1 MPEVENTEEYED
13 VISSYYEGRGVS
25 SIISFKVDTKK
36 SDEIANELAAYQN
49 VEDISLVTGDVDLIV
64 KARFKNYDHMK
75 TFLTDEASHMEGVQD
90 LTSMMIVTTYK
101 ENGKLIEAALPD
113 EEEEQD

>member
-1 MPEVENTEEYED
+1 MTKVENEEEYED

-36 SDEIANELAAYQN
+36 SDKIANKLAEYN
-49 VEDISLVTGDVDLIV
+49 NIEDISLVTGDVDLVV

-75 TFLTDEASHMEGVQD
+75 TFLTDEASHLEGVDD

-101 ENGKLIEAALPD
+101 ENGKIIEASLD
-113 EEEEQD
+113 EEEELD

>member
-1 MPEVENTEEYED
+1 MTEVENPEEYED

-36 SDEIANELAAYQN
+36 SDDIANKLSEYQN
-49 VEDISLVTGDVDLIV
+49 IEDISLVTGDVDLVV

-75 TFLTDEASHMEGVQD
+75 TFLTDEASHLDGVQD

-101 ENGKLIEAALPD
+101 ENGKLIEASFEDD
-113 EEEEQD
+113 EEED

>member
-1 MPEVENTEEYED
+1 MTKVENEEEYED

-36 SDEIANELAAYQN
+36 SDKIANKLAKYNN
-49 VEDISLVTGDVDLIV
+49 VEDISLVTGDVDLVV

-75 TFLTDEASHMEGVQD
+75 TFLTDEASHLEGVDD

-101 ENGKLIEAALPD
+101 ENGKIIEASLD
-113 EEEEQD
+113 EEEELD

>member
-1 MPEVENTEEYED
+1 MTEVENPEEYED

-36 SDEIANELAAYQN
+36 SDEIAQKLADYQN
-49 VEDISLVTGDVDLIV
+49 IEDISLVTGDVDLVV

-75 TFLTDEASHMEGVQD
+75 TFLTDEASHLDGVQD

-101 ENGKLIEAALPD
+101 ENGKLIEASFEDD
-113 EEEEQD
+113 EEED